1 VRHAAC
7 LALALALPLALHAA
21 DAPTVALSA
30 AKGESPAVEV
40 RGLPKELVAR
50 LKDADA
56 KGRAA
61 AFRVVVGGG
70 TVEEQLARTPLAGS
84 YAFTDAGVRF
94 EPQFPLV
101 PGREY
106 VAILSADPTAKPA
119 LTTLSLPK
127 PPPGPRV
134 SVAGVYPSANRLPE
148 NTLRFYVQFSGP
160 VARGDV
166 YRHITLVRDDGTEV
180 KEPFL
185 ELPEELWSADGDRL
199 TLLFHPGRVKQG
211 LVPRE
216 DDGPVLEAGRSYSL
230 VVSDKW
236 EDTEGRPLLVGAK
249 KTFTVGPP
257 DDQPLDAA
265 AWALAPPRA
274 GGDSPLIVRFPKPL
288 DRAMLDRVV
297 WVVDAVGT
305 RVEGTVTVGG
315 GERVLTFAPK
325 KPWGKGEY
333 RLVADA
339 RLEDP
344 CGNRVGE
351 PFELTDGT
359 PLAERPRRQPTE
371 HAFTVR

>member
-1 VRHAAC
+1 MRHAAC
-7 LALALALPLALHAA
+7 LALAFAAQVVHAA
-21 DAPTVALSA
+21 DSPAVALST
-30 AKGESPAVEV
+30 AKGEPPVIEV
-40 RGLPKELVAR
+40 RGLPKELVSR

-61 AFRVVVGGG
+61 VLRVVVGGG
-70 TVEEQLARTPLAGS
+70 TIEEQLARTPLAGS
-84 YAFTDAGVRF
+84 YSFTDTGVRF

-106 VAILSADPTAKPA
+106 VAILRDDPKAAPA

-134 SVAGVYPSANRLPE
+134 SVAAVYPSANRLPE

-166 YRHITLVRDDGTEV
+166 YRHVTLVRDDGVEV

-216 DDGPVLEAGRSYSL
+216 DDGPVLGAGRTYSL
-230 VVSDKW
+230 MVSGKW
-236 EDTEGRPLLVGAK
+236 EDTEGRPLLGGAK
-249 KTFTVGPP
+249 KTFAVGPP

-265 AWALAPPRA
+265 AWALMAPRA
-274 GGDSPLIVRFPKPL
+274 GGDSPLIVKFPKPL

-297 WVVDAVGT
+297 WVVDAAGT
-305 RVEGTVTVGG
+305 RVDGEVTVGG

-351 PFELTDGT
+351 AFELTDGT
-359 PLAERPRRQPTE
+359 PLAERPRRKPTE
-371 HAFTVR
+371 RAFTVR